1 MKIKKTKP
9 AREKEGT
16 KKRVTKKKKQLKNVT
31 TDDFFNQKF
40 GDEMNDDT
48 NEQGNSAQKKEL
60 NGINNIFI
68 WFWSKIETRCR
79 SKQTLIKKA
88 YLILEQW

>member
-68 WFWSKIETRCR
+68 
-79 SKQTLIKKA
+79 
-88 YLILEQW
+88 